1 MMPAR
6 KNSKPSV
13 IRIGEH
19 ELNVS
24 VFHKAILF
32 WGKRNFRSYPWR
44 LTEDPYQILIAEVM
58 LHRTQAKQVV
68 PVYEG
73 FIIRF
78 PNVYSLSKASKKDLY
93 KIISPL
99 GLQWR
104 LDLIREMANQLDVR
118 FNGKIPESK
127 NDLLSLPGVSE
138 YIAGAVRCF
147 SWNIPEPLVDTN
159 TVRVIGRLFGLEIK
173 DSSRRN
179 SLYRKT
185 IESLVHLTRPRAY
198 NYALLDLAH
207 LICLK
212 RALPLCGDCPIQ
224 TLCSYGAS
232 LTNSKTF

>member
-1 MMPAR
+1 MMSVGKKLMPD
-6 KNSKPSV
+6 V
-13 IRIGEH
+13 IRIGKH

-24 VFHKAILF
+24 AFHKAIIF

-68 PVYEG
+68 PVYEC

-78 PNVYSLSKASKKDLY
+78 PNVSSLSKASKKDLY
-93 KIISPL
+93 KIIYPL

-104 LDLIREMANQLDVR
+104 LDLIREMANQLNVR
-118 FNGKIPESK
+118 FNGIIPESK
-127 NDLLSLPGVSE
+127 KDLLSLPGVSE

-147 SWNIPEPLVDTN
+147 SWNIPEPLIDTN

-207 LICLK
+207 LVCRK
-212 RALPLCGDCPIQ
+212 RELPLCSNCPIQ
-224 TLCSYGAS
+224 TLCSYGTS
-232 LTNSKTF
+232 LTSSKTF